1 MTTPAPTCFHCGEP
15 IPPGTRLTARVGD
28 AARAV
33 CCIGCRAAAEWI
45 ASLGL
50 ADYYR
55 LRSEPA
61 ARARSGADFAAWDR
75 PALRRLYVR
84 EHADGRAEVCV
95 LVQGLRCAACGWL
108 IERAL
113 GALPGLDEVNPNLA
127 AKRLQL
133 VGNPPGIALRRILA
147 ELARLGFEP
156 QPLNAETLDAL
167 ARAEQRAALKRLAVA
182 GLGMMQAMMYA
193 VALYAGAF
201 AGMDPSTRDFFR
213 WLGLL
218 VTTPVV
224 LYAGAPFL
232 RGAARELAARRLGM
246 DTPVALAVLLVYLA
260 SVIETVRGGAQV
272 YFDSASMFVFLLLAA
287 RYLEMRSRHRAADV
301 VDALARLQPALAAR
315 RTASGAFET
324 VGTAELEPGDVIR
337 VAAGGTIA
345 ADGELLDPSC
355 RVDESLLTGEATPRL
370 RRAGEVLL
378 AGSTVLGGPVELRVR
393 RIGADTVLSA
403 IVRLVGRAGRQRPRW
418 LRDSDVLAARFVGG
432 VLLLAALTAAFWT
445 WADAARAFPAA
456 LAVLVVACPCAFA
469 LAVPAATT
477 RATAVLARC
486 GVLVVKADALEKLT
500 RITRLVFDKTGTLTD
515 AQPELCGVETFG
527 GWSEA
532 RCLRIAAALEAANP
546 HPIAHALRTAARGRP
561 PLHASALEGVVGA
574 GVEGVVEGR
583 HYRLGQRA
591 FALDATAG
599 DDADDGVWLA
609 DASGACAHFQLRERL
624 RADAATTVAALRA
637 DGIEPE
643 IASGDDAGRVA
654 AIARRLGIAV
664 WRARVTP
671 AAKLA
676 RLAELRA
683 GGAVVGAVGDGIN
696 DAPVLA
702 GADLAIALG
711 GGADLAQASADLV
724 LAGDRLGALIDG
736 RRIAAHTVR
745 ILRQNLRWAL
755 VYNFTSIPLAAA
767 GLVPPWLAA
776 IGMSLSSLAVVLN
789 SLRIRVPRPA
799 VPATAA
805 AAPLALPSGVAPT

>member
-133 VGNPPGIALRRILA
+133 VWHPSRIALSAILA

-370 RRAGEVLL
+370 
-378 AGSTVLGGPVELRVR
+378 
-393 RIGADTVLSA
+393 
-403 IVRLVGRAGRQRPRW
+403 GRAGRQRPRW